1 MPQPLRA
8 AKPKRRWW
16 HVLLVVA
23 GGVLPCIWICLRLL
37 SLSDGTLVVPNA
49 VGSSVVID
57 RVFGTNSTL
66 QSGDR
71 VMKVDGITLDDWVAG
86 RHPDV
91 QRADGNLLLYTVE
104 RGQKDVTITVTL
116 TPYPIGGLLLDYA
129 VLLGLVVVLYAL
141 TVGVFLARP
150 FDSAA
155 AAMLT
160 VGLALPWVVTE
171 FPLGIQVLD
180 LAGGA
185 GVGAYLG
192 GDLAACVMWGALLHF
207 VLVFPEPAALLR
219 RRPWLVLGCYLLPFL
234 LYLLSWTWLARSD
247 SALTQLLQRVTIS
260 GTASYVVPAL
270 AFFGILLTYLRNP
283 DPDIRRRIRWIAISL
298 AVGMLSYI
306 GLGRLPEVFFGQP
319 IIPYQW
325 LLLTF
330 SGALFA
336 VAAAIL
342 RYRLFDI
349 EVILTRS
356 LLVGGLTIAVLG
368 VYAFVVF
375 GARNDLP
382 FIGTPSTLTALLIGG
397 AAAGLAFSVRKQL
410 SRRVTS
416 LVYGQRND
424 PHAVVERLSRLDTAA
439 EADQVLPEVVQTL
452 ALALRLPYV
461 RLELRGPDG
470 VVEADAQFGHRTRAP
485 AVLPI
490 GSEPQILGQLE
501 LDVGPGREPF
511 GPADRRLLDD
521 LSHHLA
527 DACRTVLLARA
538 LQRSRERLILA
549 REEERR
555 RLRRDLHDGVGPTL
569 AALSMQL
576 EVASGL
582 ITSDPDAA
590 IRIVE
595 QLGSATRGLID
606 EVRHIV
612 DDLRPAALDE
622 LGLVGAIRQHA
633 ETFDVFS
640 SEHPDGFSVEVAAAG
655 DLAELPAAVEVA
667 AFRIAAEAV
676 TNAARYSQGQRCT
689 VALSRNGDLTMEIS
703 DDGRGLQP
711 RVFGSGVGLGSMR
724 ERAAELGGECV
735 INSRAD
741 GPGTQVRVRL
751 PLRGPGR
758 LT

>member
-23 GGVLPCIWICLRLL
+23 GGLLPCIWICLRLL
-37 SLSDGTLVVPNA
+37 SLSDGTLVLPTA
-49 VGSSVVID
+49 VGSTVVID
-57 RVFGTNSTL
+57 QVFGTNSKL
-66 QSGDR
+66 QSDDR
-71 VMKVDGITLDDWVAG
+71 VMEVDGFSLDDWVAG
-86 RHPDV
+86 SHPEV
-91 QRADGNLLLYTVE
+91 QRADRDLLKYTVE
-104 RGQKDVTITVTL
+104 RGDTKLTINVTL
-116 TPYPIGGLLLDYA
+116 SPYPISDLLLTYA
-129 VLLGLVVVLYAL
+129 VILGLVVAVYAI

-155 AAMLT
+155 IAMLT

-171 FPLGIQVLD
+171 YPLGIQVLD
-180 LAGGA
+180 LVGGA
-185 GVGAYLG
+185 GVGTYLV
-192 GDLAACVMWGALLHF
+192 GDLAACVMWGAFLHF
-207 VLVFPEPAALLR
+207 VLVFPEPSGFLR
-219 RRPWLVLGCYLLPFL
+219 RRPWLVLGCYLMPFL
-234 LYLLSWTWLARSD
+234 LYLLSWTWLVRSD
-247 SALTQLLQRVTIS
+247 SPVNQLLQRVTIS
-260 GTASYVVPAL
+260 GTASFVVPAL
-270 AFFGILLTYLRNP
+270 AFVGILLTYLRNP
-283 DPDIRRRIRWIAISL
+283 DPDLRRRIRWIAVSFAFGLL
-298 AVGMLSYI
+298 AYF
-306 GLGRLPEVFFGQP
+306 GLGRLPVIYLGQP
-319 IIPYQW
+319 IVPYQW
-325 LLLTF
+325 LLLAF
-330 SGALFA
+330 SGTVLA

-356 LLVGGLTIAVLG
+356 LIVGGLTVAVLG
-368 VYAFVVF
+368 VYAGVVL
-375 GARNDLP
+375 GARNSLP
-382 FIGTPSTLTALLIGG
+382 FVGTPSTLTALLIGG
-397 AAAGLAFSVRKQL
+397 AVAGLAFSVRKQL

-470 VVEADAQFGHRTRAP
+470 VVEAEARFGHRTRTP
-485 AVLPI
+485 AILPI
-490 GSEPQILGQLE
+490 GTEPEILGQLE

-521 LSHHLA
+521 LSNHLA

-569 AALSMQL
+569 AAVSMQL

-582 ITSDPDAA
+582 IKRDPEAA
-590 IRIVE
+590 LRIVD
-595 QLGSATRGLID
+595 QLGTAAKGLIG

-633 ETFDVFS
+633 ETFEVFS
-640 SEHPDGFSVEVAAAG
+640 SEHPDGFSVEVAASG

-667 AFRIAAEAV
+667 AFRIATEAV
-676 TNAARYSQGQRCT
+676 TNAARYSHGHSCT
-689 VALSRNGDLTMEIS
+689 VALNRNGDLTMEIY
-703 DDGRGLQP
+703 DDGRGLQA

-735 INSRAD
+735 INSRSD

>member
-1 MPQPLRA
+1 MPQTPRA
-8 AKPKRRWW
+8 TKPQRRWW
-16 HVLLVVA
+16 HLVLVVS
-23 GGVLPCIWICLRLL
+23 GGLLPCIWICLRLL
-37 SLSDGTLVVPNA
+37 SLSDGTLVLPTVA
-49 VGSSVVID
+49 GSAVVID
-57 RVFGTNSTL
+57 RVYGTDPDL
-66 QSGDR
+66 KQDDR
-71 VMKVDGITLDDWVAG
+71 VKAVDGTTLDDWVAG
-86 RHPDV
+86 RHPEV
-91 QRADGNLLLYTVE
+91 HRADGDVLQYTVE
-104 RGQKDVTITVTL
+104 RGNVEFIIDVNI
-116 TPYPIGGLLLDYA
+116 TPYPIGDLLLTHA
-129 VLLGLVVVLYAL
+129 VLLGLVIVLYAM

-150 FDSAA
+150 FDPAA
-155 AAMLT
+155 TAMLT

-180 LAGGA
+180 LAGG
-185 GVGAYLG
+185 GGIGTYFI
-192 GDLAACVMWGALLHF
+192 GDLGACVFWGAILHF
-207 VLVFPEPAALLR
+207 VFVFPEPSAMLR
-219 RRPWLVLGCYLLPFL
+219 RRPWLILGCYLLPFL
-234 LYLLSWTWLARSD
+234 LYLLSLTWLARSN
-247 SALTQLLQRVTIS
+247 SAVDQLLQRVTIS
-260 GTASYVVPAL
+260 GTASYVVPVLAL
-270 AFFGILLTYLRNP
+270 VGMLLTYLRNS
-283 DPDIRRRIRWIAISL
+283 DPDLRRRIRWIAASF
-298 AVGMLSYI
+298 AFGMIAYVV
-306 GLGRLPEVFFGQP
+306 LGRLPEAVFDQP
-319 IIPYQW
+319 IVPYE
-325 LLLTF
+325 LLLLAF

-356 LLVGGLTIAVLG
+356 LLVGGLTVAVLG
-368 VYAFVVF
+368 VYAAVVL

-410 SRRVTS
+410 SRWVTS

-424 PHAVVERLSRLDTAA
+424 PHAIVERLSRLDTAA

-470 VVEADAQFGHRTRAP
+470 IVEAQAQFGKRTRTP
-485 AVLPI
+485 AILPI
-490 GSEPQILGQLE
+490 GSEPEILGQLE

-538 LQRSRERLILA
+538 LQRSRERIILA

-576 EVASGL
+576 EVASGM
-582 ITSDPDAA
+582 IRRDSDAA
-590 IRIVE
+590 VRIVD
-595 QLGSATRGLID
+595 QLGSAARGLIGD
-606 EVRHIV
+606 IRHIV

-622 LGLVGAIRQHA
+622 LGLVGAIRQHV

-640 SEHPDGFSVEVAAAG
+640 SEDPDGFSVEVAATG

-667 AFRIAAEAV
+667 AFRIATEAV
-676 TNAARYSQGQRCT
+676 TNAARYSQGRVCT
-689 VALSRNGDLTMEIS
+689 VTLCRNGDLTMDIS

-711 RVFGSGVGLGSMR
+711 RVFGSGVGMGSMR
-724 ERAAELGGECV
+724 ERAAELGGDCL
-735 INSRAD
+735 ITSRSD
-741 GPGTQVRVRL
+741 GPGTRVQVRL